1 MREGKEGATAF
12 PIFCCSVH
20 QITMKNRTRS
30 HGSKEKKGME
40 RKSVF
45 SVMAR
50 EDIKKEK
57 AKPKEELAVRL
68 KADVKNINDN
78 IMKEGERLFF
88 TRIPEKVVELTEYM
102 DVSVFCRKGTPHL
115 TLCRRNLFSGK
126 RSKRYDRK
134 SPWTSM

>member
-12 PIFCCSVH
+12 PFFYCSLH
-20 QITMKNRTRS
+20 QNTMKNRTRS

-102 DVSVFCRKGTPHL
+102 DVSVFCRKGAPHL

>member
-1 MREGKEGATAF
+1 
-12 PIFCCSVH
+12 
-20 QITMKNRTRS
+20 
-30 HGSKEKKGME
+30 ME

-102 DVSVFCRKGTPHL
+102 DVSVFCRKGAPHL